1 MKIEL
6 ENIMLMMNRI
16 GMSEKWVRVREQ
28 EKGSDAL
35 PCIYQQA
42 TVWARTPY
50 IHTHFAVLPF
60 PASKI
65 R

>member
-42 TVWARTPY
+42 TV
-50 IHTHFAVLPF
+50 
-60 PASKI
+60 
-65 R
+65 